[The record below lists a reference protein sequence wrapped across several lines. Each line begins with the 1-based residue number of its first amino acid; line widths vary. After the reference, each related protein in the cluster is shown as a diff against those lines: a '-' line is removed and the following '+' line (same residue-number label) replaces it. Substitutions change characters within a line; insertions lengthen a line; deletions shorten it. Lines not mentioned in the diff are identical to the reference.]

1 MIGEVFGDPLNN
13 VHTIFRRMKRQAPE
27 EKWNRI
33 QKQIQESIRKG
44 YPNPERKGCPGQAGI
59 AALATRSAK
68 FDDSI
73 EDDPQWQHVTHCSPC
88 YNEYLDEFR
97 KQRLSKLS
105 GNIE

>member
-1 MIGEVFGDPLNN
+1 MN
-13 VHTIFRRMKRQAPE
+13 RQTPE

-33 QKQIQESIRKG
+33 QSQIQGGITRG
-44 YPNPERKGCPGQAGI
+44 YPNPDRKGCPGHEAI
-59 AALATRSAK
+59 AALASRSAK

-88 YNEYLDEFR
+88 YSEYLEEFR
-97 KQRLSKLS
+97 KQRVSKLS